1 MRIAVL
7 GSWRPDNDRWR
18 MRGTKS
24 EFDAACDE
32 LGRELARRQQVVIV
46 GGQSESTA
54 DSHLVKGIITVVG
67 GSVQRPLIEIVRPD
81 DDSRSYQ
88 SLAAQYPRLFSFPPS
103 TQHHWGDAHLIQIRD
118 ADAVLIVGGMGGTY
132 QAGLA
137 TIVAKKPLVPIGS
150 FGGAAAKLLQS
161 LHSLNVPF
169 SNELNILNGPWTS
182 HVLETVIRLLGVD
195 RQPRLLLIHG
205 RSSDRYILTEWLRSS
220 MGLTDLLIM
229 QQEFGSGQSLPEKF
243 ESISAQADGA
253 IALAT
258 PDDTGSSTDDAR
270 QSMRA
275 RQNVWLEVGW
285 VWGRLGRHKVMM
297 LCKGDIEIPSD
308 LHGLEYYRYNTSPLE
323 VTESVRAF
331 ARQLAGRA

>member
-7 GSWRPDNDRWR
+7 GSWRPGNERWR

-24 EFDAACDE
+24 EFDAACGE

-54 DSHLVKGIITVVG
+54 DKHVVTGIVTVG
-67 GSVQRPLIEIVRPD
+67 GSAVQRPLIEIVRPD
-81 DDSRSYQ
+81 DNSHAYQ

-103 TQHHWGDAHLIQIRD
+103 THDHWGDAHLIQIRD
-118 ADAVLIVGGMGGTY
+118 ADAVLIVGGMDGTY

-137 TIVAKKPLVPIGS
+137 AIVAKKPLVPVGS

-161 LHSLNVPF
+161 LHSLNIQF
-169 SNELNILNGPWTS
+169 WNELNILNGPWTS
-182 HVLETVIRLLGVD
+182 HVLETVIRLLGID

-205 RSSDRYILTEWLRSS
+205 RSPDRYILTDWLRSS
-220 MGLTDLLIM
+220 LGLTDLLVM
-229 QQEFGSGQSLPEKF
+229 QQEFGSGRSLPEKF
-243 ESISAQADGA
+243 ESLASQADGA

-258 PDDTGSSTDDAR
+258 PDDIGGSNDDTR

-285 VWGRLGRHKVMM
+285 MWGRLGRHKVMV
-297 LCKGDIEIPSD
+297 LCKNDIEIPSD
-308 LHGLEYYRYNTSPLE
+308 LHGLEYYRYNSSPLE
-323 VTESVRAF
+323 VTDSVRAF
-331 ARQLAGRA
+331 ARQLVGPP

>member
-7 GSWRPDNDRWR
+7 GSWRSGNDRWR

-54 DSHLVKGIITVVG
+54 DSHVVKGIITVVG

-81 DDSRSYQ
+81 DDSQSYQ
-88 SLAAQYPRLFSFPPS
+88 DLAAQHPKLFSFPPS
-103 TQHHWGDAHLIQIRD
+103 TQHHWGDVHLIQIRD
-118 ADAVLIVGGMGGTY
+118 ADAVLMVGGMGGTY

-137 TIVAKKPLVPIGS
+137 SIVAKKTLIPIGS

-169 SNELNILNGPWTS
+169 SNELNVLNGPWTS
-182 HVLETVIRLLGVD
+182 NVLETVIRLLGVD

-205 RSSDRYILTEWLRSS
+205 RSPDRYMLTEWLRSS
-220 MGLTDLLIM
+220 LGLTDLLIM

-243 ESISAQADGA
+243 ESLAAQADGA

-258 PDDTGSSTDDAR
+258 PDDIGGSVDNTR
-270 QSMRA
+270 QNMRA

-285 VWGRLGRHKVMM
+285 IWGRLGRNKVMV
-297 LCKGDIEIPSD
+297 LCKGDTEIPSD
-308 LHGLEYYRYNTSPLE
+308 LNGLEYYRYNTSPLE

-331 ARQLAGRA
+331 TRQLVGRA